1 MNCINS
7 ISDTPERQ
15 DPTRYTDVIH
25 WHVNSQDRNSK
36 IFLAQWEKHKMMKKK
51 YKFENYLNSSLQSV
65 GASRSDLQQKK
76 LYPRRLTRPTEETKP
91 IILEGEL
98 FKAIKDLLMIVN
110 FPFYRIRDKSVTI
123 YPSEYHNILREDMVY
138 DSKRRKGVMGRREYC
153 RANNRM
159 FQNTLITNIAF
170 LLK

>member
-1 MNCINS
+1 M
-7 ISDTPERQ
+7 
-15 DPTRYTDVIH
+15 
-25 WHVNSQDRNSK
+25 
-36 IFLAQWEKHKMMKKK
+36 
-51 YKFENYLNSSLQSV
+51 
-65 GASRSDLQQKK
+65 GASRSDLQQQK

-98 FKAIKDLLMIVN
+98 FKAIKDLFMIVN